1 MDLSDSAQYLY
12 HQSPEEKNNDYVP
25 LKQDIDLLDD
35 CEHDEFLKQMYE
47 LIHRLDN
54 VDKMYIMLW
63 LDEKNYDEIAE
74 IVGVSRN
81 NVAIRLHRIKE
92 KLKRCRTNKRS
103 GIWNLMN

>member
-1 MDLSDSAQYLY
+1 
-12 HQSPEEKNNDYVP
+12 
-25 LKQDIDLLDD
+25 
-35 CEHDEFLKQMYE
+35 MYE

-92 KLKRCRTNKRS
+92 KLKKMS
-103 GIWNLMN
+103 DQ